1 MSHVNWIPRHTPV
14 SCQVTNLEIS
24 VLSTTLGCLL
34 MVLCGGCYWTQDQI
48 LYPRT
53 SQQYSWDFEK
63 TKKIMAKTNQQ
74 KQNGKYRGSESGL
87 TSGFIKYRRN
97 TNKPRKQQRRG
108 F

>member
-87 TSGFIKYRRN
+87 TSGFIK
-97 TNKPRKQQRRG
+97 
-108 F
+108 